1 VPTVHEMVPAPVSDQ
16 HQGNSFSGARRI
28 AWHVDEPRERR
39 PRALHVRAECV
50 KSSTFMLDLRI
61 ATKEAWLKTVLS
73 DFDAF
78 LLDHAACERKAAAT
92 GMSFVVR
99 YPDRQ
104 PLLEPMIEFARE
116 ELEHFHRVYRAIAAR
131 GLRLLPDTKDEYV
144 NRLRSKVRSGGDA
157 MLLDRLLVAGIV
169 EARGCERLRLV
180 AGADLTAELRELYE
194 DLGRAEARHHAL
206 FFRLARDLFD
216 ETQVRARADELL
228 DFEATLV
235 AALPLG
241 ARVH

>member
-1 VPTVHEMVPAPVSDQ
+1 MLNLRVPTPP
-16 HQGNSFSGARRI
+16 G
-28 AWHVDEPRERR
+28 W
-39 PRALHVRAECV
+39 
-50 KSSTFMLDLRI
+50 LD
-61 ATKEAWLKTVLS
+61 AVLA

-99 YPDRQ
+99 YPDRL

-116 ELEHFHRVYRAIAAR
+116 ELEHFHRVYRVIAQR
-131 GLRLLPDTKDEYV
+131 GLVLLPDTRDEYV
-144 NRLRSKVRSGGDA
+144 NRLRAKVRSGGDA

-180 AGADLTAELRELYE
+180 AGASLPPDLAVLYE

-206 FFRLARDLFD
+206 FLRLARELFD
-216 ETQVRARADELL
+216 ESAVDARADEFL
-228 DFEATLV
+228 DFEAGLILE
-235 AALPLG
+235 LPLR
-241 ARVH
+241 AAVH